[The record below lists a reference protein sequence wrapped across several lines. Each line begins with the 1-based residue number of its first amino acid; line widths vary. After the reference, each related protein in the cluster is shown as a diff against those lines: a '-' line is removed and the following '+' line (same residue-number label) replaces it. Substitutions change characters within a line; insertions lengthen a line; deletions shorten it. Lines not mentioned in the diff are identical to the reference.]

1 MRTSA
6 VVKGQIP
13 GKGGPRL
20 RHACVG
26 VQVDLFVFDGPPQPL
41 DEDVVAPCAL
51 AVHGDGDFGVLQHL
65 DEVDGGELAALVGV
79 EDVGL
84 AVPGQRLF
92 DGLDAEVR
100 LKGDREPPRQDA
112 AAEPVE
118 CR

>member
-1 MRTSA
+1 MNEDVC
-6 VVKGQIP
+6 VVKGQIS

-65 DEVDGGELAALVGV
+65 DEVDAGELAALDALLFVK
-79 EDVGL
+79 
-84 AVPGQRLF
+84 QRCVS
-92 DGLDAEVR
+92 G
-100 LKGDREPPRQDA
+100 
-112 AAEPVE
+112 
-118 CR
+118 